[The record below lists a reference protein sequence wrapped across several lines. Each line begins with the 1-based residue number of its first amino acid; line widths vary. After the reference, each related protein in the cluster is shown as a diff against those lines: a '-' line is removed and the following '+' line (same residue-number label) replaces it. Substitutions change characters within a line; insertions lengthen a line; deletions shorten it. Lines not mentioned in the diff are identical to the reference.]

1 MMGFLSFFLC
11 TRSLTDWLPLDEF
24 EVALFLRESRT
35 RHSLLT
41 RQKTFEEPDDGGRK
55 NESNRNNTA
64 DAGIVVDSDEEG
76 EEGIDLHNIPAANDQ
91 DDDTI
96 STVGEQAASQARTL
110 QKPDEDEKKLRFRT
124 NYESFNIY
132 GWVLCLLV
140 TRKGDATRQAVSAE
154 PKGQVLME
162 EWMSTQAQGGLDE
175 EGA

>member
-1 MMGFLSFFLC
+1 MWL
-11 TRSLTDWLPLDEF
+11 LTGCWLDEF

-41 RQKTFEEPDDGGRK
+41 RQKTFEEPDGGRR
-55 NESNRNNTA
+55 NESSSNNTA
-64 DAGIVVDSDEEG
+64 DAGILVESDEEG
-76 EEGIDLHNIPAANDQ
+76 ESGLNLHNIPAANDEN
-91 DDDTI
+91 DTTSASKRRAESPEI
-96 STVGEQAASQARTL
+96 NEQAAQER
-110 QKPDEDEKKLRFRT
+110 DEDEKKLRFRT

-140 TRKGDATRQAVSAE
+140 TRKGDATRKAAPAE

-175 EGA
+175 E

>member
-1 MMGFLSFFLC
+1 M
-11 TRSLTDWLPLDEF
+11 LTDWLLDEF

-55 NESNRNNTA
+55 NELNRNNTA

-91 DDDTI
+91 DDTMSI
-96 STVGEQAASQARTL
+96 AGERAAPQAQSL
-110 QKPDEDEKKLRFRT
+110 QEPDEDEKKLRFRT

-175 EGA
+175 EGV